1 MHIRAKT
8 QLKATRKVKINHT
21 IRVLFLRTG
30 NSCRSQMAEGLCR
43 HFLYNIIK
51 PYSAGIEKHGLD
63 PLAVK
68 AMHEIGIDI
77 SGQQS
82 KTMEE
87 LGNEQFDY
95 VVTLCGHAKETCPF
109 FPAKTRVLHRGF
121 DDPPQLAAGTK
132 SEDEA
137 LRHYRRVRDEI
148 KDYILTFP
156 DTFNTE
162 QPAEG
167 RA

>member
-1 MHIRAKT
+1 M
-8 QLKATRKVKINHT
+8 
-21 IRVLFLRTG
+21 LFLCTG

-43 HFLYNIIK
+43 HFWHNTIE
-51 PYSAGIEKHGLD
+51 PYSAGMEKHGLD

-82 KTMEE
+82 KTVEE

-109 FPAKTRVLHRGF
+109 FPAKTKLLHHGF
-121 DDPPQLAAGTK
+121 DDPPELATGAR

-137 LRHYRRVRDEI
+137 LQHYRRVRDEI

-156 DTFNTE
+156 DTFDTE
-162 QPAEG
+162 PPEI
-167 RA
+167 